1 MFLIDSLLSPKSPD
15 RDRVSA
21 CPPAS
26 ASVSQNPASVE
37 AGSLTAS
44 SQTAQSPVD
53 HSSTSSQSVRSRCCR
68 WLATLVYPLARYV
81 VLPFYF
87 RRIEVTGR
95 QNLPATGPVILAP
108 THRSRWDALLVPYA
122 AGQDVTGRPLRF
134 MVTVDEMNG
143 IQGWFIRRLGGF
155 PINTRQP
162 AIAALRHSVE
172 LLQQG
177 EVLVIFPEGGDLDH
191 NRFCDLNRLQPGL
204 GRLALQA
211 EASQPNLEI
220 QIVPITITYSRPFVP
235 WRSKAQI
242 RIAPPIK
249 VSSYCLEK
257 PKASAKQLTA
267 DLEAALR
274 SAQST
279 MEESRSCDKRLKR
292 H

>member
-1 MFLIDSLLSPKSPD
+1 MFLIDFLLSSKSPGGN
-15 RDRVSA
+15 RVSTR
-21 CPPAS
+21 PPAS
-26 ASVSQNPASVE
+26 TSVFQNAAIVE
-37 AGSLTAS
+37 TGSSTPS

-53 HSSTSSQSVRSRCCR
+53 HSSTSTQPVQSRCCP
-68 WLATLVYPLARYV
+68 WLATLVYPLARFV

-87 RRIEVTGR
+87 RRIEAIGR

-172 LLQQG
+172 LLQHG
-177 EVLVIFPEGGDLDH
+177 EVLVIFPEGGDLDR
-191 NRFCDLNRLQPGL
+191 NRFCELNRLQPGL
-204 GRLALQA
+204 ARLALQA
-211 EASQPNLEI
+211 EASQPNLGV
-220 QIVPITITYSRPFVP
+220 QIVPITITYSRPRVP
-235 WRSKAQI
+235 WRSKARIQI
-242 RIAPPIK
+242 AQPIQ
-249 VSSYCLEK
+249 VSKYCLEK

-274 SAQST
+274 SAQCKTKASN
-279 MEESRSCDKRLKR
+279 SCEKRLER

>member
-1 MFLIDSLLSPKSPD
+1 MFLIDSLLSSKSPD
-15 RDRVSA
+15 PDRA
-21 CPPAS
+21 PTRLPDS
-26 ASVSQNPASVE
+26 ASVSSNPARVE
-37 AGSLTAS
+37 TGFATES
-44 SQTAQSPVD
+44 SQTAQSSVD
-53 HSSTSSQSVRSRCCR
+53 YLSASTQPVRSRCSN

-87 RRIEVTGR
+87 QRIEVTGR

-108 THRSRWDALLVPYA
+108 THRSRWDALLVPFA

-172 LLQQG
+172 LLQHG
-177 EVLVIFPEGGDLDH
+177 EVLVIFPEGGDLDR
-191 NRFCDLNRLQPGL
+191 NRFCELNRLQPGL

-211 EASQPNLEI
+211 EASQSNLGV
-220 QIVPITITYSRPFVP
+220 QIVPININYSRPHVP
-235 WRSKAQI
+235 WRSTAQI
-242 RIAPPIK
+242 RIAAPIQ
-249 VSSYCLEK
+249 VSNYCLEK

-267 DLEAALR
+267 DLDVALR
-274 SAQST
+274 SAQNIT
-279 MEESRSCDKRLKR
+279 KLPRTCNKRFNEQ
-292 H
+292 